1 VQADYGQLRADVG
14 DPLPLGRLLEWADAR
29 LVGPGVLD
37 EPVRGLAIDSRALAD
52 GDLFV
57 ALPGERADGHRFLA
71 DVTGRA
77 LAALVSTPDPDLPL
91 AQLVVD
97 NVPQALLA
105 IADGFRRRFPGLTV
119 IGITGSVGKTTTKDY
134 LGAVLSAFAP
144 TVVSPGNM
152 NTVYGVPLT
161 LARLRSDTVLAV
173 VEMGMGW
180 AGEIASLAR
189 VARPEIGVVTAVGP
203 AHLEFFDDVRAIAL
217 AKAELLLQLPPDGA
231 AVLPRECEYFTL
243 LAERTPCP
251 VVTFGLE
258 AGDLRADGIRQFDG
272 GSRFEAVWNPP
283 EGTAGGPARFTVELN
298 TPGVGRVL
306 CALRAAA
313 VALILGVPTEL
324 IAERLAGARI
334 TPMRGEVYH
343 RGLRPTGGGGLR
355 PTGGGA
361 GLTILADAYNANPLS
376 MSAALET
383 LATLAGRK
391 VAVLG
396 DMLELGQT
404 APRLHESLG
413 AEAAQRGVEVLVA
426 VGAFARDIARGAR
439 VNGLKEIYTADDRV
453 GAQEILK
460 RVLRPGDVLL
470 VKASRALRLDL
481 LLDENEPEG
490 IFGTR

>member
-1 VQADYGQLRADVG
+1 VEEDYGQLRADVG
-14 DPLPLGRLLEWADAR
+14 DPLPLGRLAEWADAR
-29 LVGPGVLD
+29 LLGPAEVLD

-71 DVTGRA
+71 DVTGKA
-77 LAALVSTPDPDLPL
+77 LAALVSTPDPNLKL
-91 AQLVVD
+91 TQLVVED
-97 NVPQALLA
+97 VPRALLA
-105 IADGFRRRFPGLTV
+105 IADGFRRRFPALTV

-161 LARLRSDTVLAV
+161 LARLRGETVLAV
-173 VEMGMGW
+173 VEMGMQW
-180 AGEIASLAR
+180 AGEIASLAK
-189 VARPEIGVVTAVGP
+189 VARPSVGVVTAVGP
-203 AHLEFFDDVRAIAL
+203 AHLEFFENVRAIAL

-231 AVLPRECEYFTL
+231 AVLPRECEYFPL

-258 AGDLRADGIRQFDG
+258 KGDIRAERGRSHLADGN
-272 GSRFEAVWNPP
+272 RFEAVWDPP
-283 EGTAGGPARFTVELN
+283 EGIGGGPARFTVELS
-298 TPGVGRVL
+298 TPGVHHVL
-306 CALRAAA
+306 SALRAAA

-324 IAERLAGARI
+324 IAEKLAGAKI
-334 TPMRGEVYH
+334 TPLRGEVYQ
-343 RGLRPTGGGGLR
+343 RGLRPSCGGG
-355 PTGGGA
+355 

-383 LATLAGRK
+383 LAGLSGRR

-396 DMLELGQT
+396 DMLELGPT
-404 APRLHESLG
+404 AHRLHESVG
-413 AEAAQRGVEVLVA
+413 AEAAERGVEVLVA
-426 VGAFARDIARGAR
+426 VGGFARDIARGAR
-439 VNGLKEIYTADDRV
+439 ENGLAEVYTAADRHE
-453 GAQEILK
+453 AQGILQ

-490 IFGTR
+490 LFATGE